1 MVSNTNL
8 FLTDLVLTAIFS
20 SGVVIYLKRHL
31 RPLVVE
37 LCGTPQ
43 RAQFWIAFADVT
55 LLLVPIIFAL
65 SAKPDV
71 GADKIPIYE
80 MADQCKV
87 ALIGLMLSLV
97 GLAVILL
104 GFIRRVPNTVQAAGA
119 GK

>member
-1 MVSNTNL
+1 MVSNANL

-20 SGVVIYLKRHL
+20 IGVVSYLKRHL
-31 RPLVVE
+31 RPLVAE
-37 LCGTPQ
+37 LCGTAQ